1 MENQLET
8 IFYQKISAYKLQK
21 VVVAFSGG
29 ADSTALLLLFHKFA
43 AELGIQ
49 LQAAHFNHQWRES
62 ATIDQ
67 QFCQN
72 LCQQIGVP
80 LTIGFAQD
88 YSCRNFGSEE
98 ANARAKRHQF
108 FAQFTDSVIAM
119 AHHLDDQLENFFIK
133 LIRGCSLEG
142 ATKMPELNSV
152 SKLKICRPLL
162 DFKKNSLINYLKQ
175 NHISYVEDPSNQDQK
190 YLRNK
195 IRNCLLPTLT
205 ECDDRASKNILNFMQ
220 KVTDLHVYLTQKVDE
235 LKIIN
240 NQELNLE
247 KWKIAAPIIKQEA
260 LKRWLF
266 LNGFQGDVSTK
277 LLAEISRFLTNS
289 KNNSHQIKANF
300 IINKA
305 KNIITV
311 TSK

>member
-1 MENQLET
+1 MKNQLENL
-8 IFYQKISAYKLQK
+8 FYQKISAYSLQK

-29 ADSTALLLLFHKFA
+29 ADSTALLTLFSKFA
-43 AELGIQ
+43 AKLNIE
-49 LQAAHFNHQWRES
+49 LQAAHFNHQWRQS
-62 ATIDQ
+62 AIIDQ

-72 LCQQIGVP
+72 LCQQLGIP

-88 YSCRNFGSEE
+88 YSCRDFGSAE

-108 FAQFTDSVIAM
+108 FAQFTDSVITM
-119 AHHLDDQLENFFIK
+119 AHHMDDQLENFFIK
-133 LIRGCSLEG
+133 LIRGCSVEG
-142 ATKMPELNSV
+142 ATKMAELTYIGQ
-152 SKLKICRPLL
+152 LKIFRPLL
-162 DFKKNSLINYLKQ
+162 DFAKTDLVNYLRENKTGY
-175 NHISYVEDPSNQDQK
+175 IEDPTNLDNK

-195 IRNCLLPTLT
+195 IRNCLLPKLA

-220 KVTDLHVYLTQKVDE
+220 KVTDLHDYLTQKVNDQE
-235 LKIIN
+235 IIN

>member
-1 MENQLET
+1 MENQLENL
-8 IFYQKISAYKLQK
+8 FYQKISAYSLQK

-29 ADSTALLLLFHKFA
+29 ADSTALLILFNKFA
-43 AELGIQ
+43 AKLGIE

-62 ATIDQ
+62 AIIDQ

-72 LCQQIGVP
+72 LCHQLGVP

-88 YSCRNFGSEE
+88 YSCRDFGSAE

-133 LIRGCSLEG
+133 LIRGCSVEG

-152 SKLKICRPLL
+152 GELKICRPLL

-175 NHISYVEDPSNQDQK
+175 NHISYVEDPTNQDEK

-195 IRNCLLPTLT
+195 IRNCLLPKLA
-205 ECDDRASKNILNFMQ
+205 ECDQRSSKNILNFMQ
-220 KVTDLHVYLTQKVDE
+220 KVTDLQDYLTQKVDE
-235 LKIIN
+235 QEIIN
-240 NQELNLE
+240 NKELNLA

-266 LNGFQGDVSTK
+266 LNDYQGDVSTK
-277 LLAEISRFLTNS
+277 LLNEISRFFTNS

-300 IINKA
+300 IINKS
-305 KNIITV
+305 KNIITAK
-311 TSK
+311 SK